1 MNLFCASR
9 WLSNVPKSQGKGD
22 IMLSIALL
30 LLWSCF
36 ECGVLAYYKELNVNE
51 CWHLFLTSKEK
62 LNMGG
67 TKILE
72 KGTKVVPDM
81 KRKAKQQLDLWSK
94 EKISEGTKE
103 RWLAFSEMKIHGR
116 RRTQRLKNF
125 PSVLWNS

>member
-1 MNLFCASR
+1 M
-9 WLSNVPKSQGKGD
+9 
-22 IMLSIALL
+22 
-30 LLWSCF
+30 
-36 ECGVLAYYKELNVNE
+36 GV
-51 CWHLFLTSKEK
+51 
-62 LNMGG
+62 

-103 RWLAFSEMKIHGR
+103 RLLAFSEMKIHGR

-125 PSVLWNS
+125 PSVL